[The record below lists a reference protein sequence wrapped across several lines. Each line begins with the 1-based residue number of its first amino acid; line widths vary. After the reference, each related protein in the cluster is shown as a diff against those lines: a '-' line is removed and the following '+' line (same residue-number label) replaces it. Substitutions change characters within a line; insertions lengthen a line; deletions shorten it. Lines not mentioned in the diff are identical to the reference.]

1 MQRRVTQRSSSK
13 ASSLPYT
20 SSPYNQQYS
29 SKKKG
34 RKITPLQ
41 LIIYCVIALVSL
53 TMLLT
58 PTQKQELVQAEQKVE
73 EWVHKATANQNDP
86 KYTPKIKNQKDDE
99 EPLNEEK
106 EEDYVM
112 HPELH
117 PEKEKEWEEAY
128 VHPHQ
133 KTEEDHQTAQQSP
146 RHNPPPSRWV
156 DGEKELKKKL
166 KVLYDQQNKDG
177 TNLAAPV
184 LTRYLG
190 EDIPA
195 FVGTPDSKMEP
206 EEWKKLVE
214 EKYAEMR
221 EEEEAWQKKM
231 AEFVKQK
238 DRDIG
243 ITTP

>member
-1 MQRRVTQRSSSK
+1 MQRRFTQRPSSR
-13 ASSLPYT
+13 APSLPYT
-20 SSPYNQQYS
+20 NSLHNQPYN

-34 RKITPLQ
+34 RKITPIQ
-41 LIIYCVIALVSL
+41 LIIYCAIALVSL
-53 TMLLT
+53 AMLLT
-58 PTQKQELVQAEQKVE
+58 PTQKEELVQAEHRVE
-73 EWVHKATANQNDP
+73 EWVHKATTNQDYGP
-86 KYTPKIKNQKDDE
+86 KSEIIE
-99 EPLNEEK
+99 EEHELPEEVEK
-106 EEDYVM
+106 EEDEEDYVM

-133 KTEEDHQTAQQSP
+133 KIEEKQQISQQAQKKD
-146 RHNPPPSRWV
+146 PPPSRWV

-166 KVLYDQQNKDG
+166 KVLYDQQNKEG
-177 TNLAAPV
+177 NNLAAPV

-195 FVGTPDSKMEP
+195 FVRNSDSAKV

-221 EEEEAWQKKM
+221 AEEEAWQKKM
-231 AEFVKQK
+231 AEFIRQK